1 MTSDFHDREIERDDT
16 LIKGLCSAARTTRQ
30 ELREWVQAELKAIL
44 IEAELQERITEGE
57 LGNRIKDTVVRLRTI
72 NQKDLPKA
80 VSDYDAVM
88 VEVSQGGFTD
98 VLNAYDQLQQG
109 CAGLV
114 RIIRDLLEIR
124 SFIGGMG
131 DA

>member
-16 LIKGLCSAARTTRQ
+16 LIKGLYSAARTTRQ

-44 IEAELQERITEGE
+44 IEAELQEKIAEGE
-57 LGNRIKDTVVRLRTI
+57 LRDRIKNTVVRLRTI
-72 NQKDLPKA
+72 NQGDLPEA
-80 VSDYDAVM
+80 VSNYDGVM
-88 VEVSQGGFTD
+88 VEVLQGGFQD
-98 VLNAYDQLQQG
+98 VHDAYDQLQQG

-114 RIIRDLLEIR
+114 RIMRELLEIR